1 MRLPTWRIVRAA
13 RRLADVAIASVSLPW
28 SLPSLELKVFV
39 PAQDFALSAQFYA
52 DIGFAAEPLGDGLIC
67 FRHGNRCAFLLQD
80 FYHAGLAHNLVLHLW
95 VEDVDAWWRRLQA
108 ADLAGRYGARLGE
121 PEDRPWGMRDFT
133 LHDPGGVL
141 WRIGHGL
148 VA

>member
-1 MRLPTWRIVRAA
+1 MEPA
-13 RRLADVAIASVSLPW
+13 
-28 SLPSLELKVFV
+28 PSLELKVFV
-39 PAQDFALSAQFYA
+39 PAQDLALSARFYA
-52 DIGFAAEPLGDGLIC
+52 DVGFVPEPLGDGLIC
-67 FRHGNRCAFLLQD
+67 FRHGDRCAFLLQD
-80 FYHAGLAHNLVLHLW
+80 FYHAGLAQNLVLHLW
-95 VEDVDAWWRRLQA
+95 VEDADAWWRLHA

-148 VA
+148 AA

>member
-1 MRLPTWRIVRAA
+1 MEP
-13 RRLADVAIASVSLPW
+13 S
-28 SLPSLELKVFV
+28 PSLELKVFV
-39 PAQDFALSAQFYA
+39 PAQDLALSARFYA
-52 DIGFAAEPLGDGLIC
+52 DVGFAPEPLGDGLIC
-67 FRHGNRCAFLLQD
+67 FRHGDRCAFLLQD

-95 VEDVDAWWRRLQA
+95 VEDADPWWRRLHA

-121 PEDRPWGMRDFT
+121 PGDRPWGMRDFT

-148 VA
+148 GA

>member
-1 MRLPTWRIVRAA
+1 MDPLH
-13 RRLADVAIASVSLPW
+13 
-28 SLPSLELKVFV
+28 SLELKVFV
-39 PAQDFALSAQFYA
+39 PARDFAQSSQFYA
-52 DIGFAAEPLGDGLIC
+52 ALEFAPEPLGDGLTC
-67 FRHGNRCAFLLQD
+67 FRHGDRCAFLLQD

-95 VEDVDAWWRRLQA
+95 VEDADAWWRRLHA

-148 VA
+148 GA